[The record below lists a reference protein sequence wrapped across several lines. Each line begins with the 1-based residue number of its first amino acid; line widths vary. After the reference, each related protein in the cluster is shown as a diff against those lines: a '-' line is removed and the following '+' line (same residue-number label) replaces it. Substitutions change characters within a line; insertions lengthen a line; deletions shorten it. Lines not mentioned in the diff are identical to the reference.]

1 MLISYTPLKGI
12 LIDEKLPPL
21 KSPKT
26 ALSLPFVW
34 EVEDL
39 HSWSPELQCL
49 AKRRAKE
56 EMEANL

>member
-1 MLISYTPLKGI
+1 
-12 LIDEKLPPL
+12 
-21 KSPKT
+21 
-26 ALSLPFVW
+26 VW